1 MLNYDIMIANGGSVM
16 KNSIVRIQRIE
27 LENFKNVLNGIIEFK
42 SNPKNEENYNPNAEI
57 IGIYGQNGSGK
68 TALVN
73 ACDFIKKIME
83 GSSLPKDTAN
93 YINVFSKTAS
103 ISMDFYIQTNKN
115 KYIVNY
121 TIELEKIR
129 ENDVKI
135 SKEVISYSIKKEKWT
150 KKVPSLCYDSNNIED
165 FLTPKSKFN
174 EIILQDKENLVNIKV
189 AQKLAVEKNKSFIF
203 NEDVKEILKRSIKD
217 KEIITI
223 IDTLTYFSR
232 CNFFVIKNEHS
243 GIISLDYLMPFSF
256 RLEESEGI
264 ASGDIAIGLN
274 GPSYVDESVY
284 SIITKVVTQMNIVL
298 NKIVPDLKVE
308 LHNYGKEINEKG
320 KETLKVEL
328 LSVKEDINLP
338 IKYESEGIKKI
349 ISILSTLIAMYNN
362 KSICVVVDE
371 LDSGIYEF
379 LLGEILSVIEKGGKG
394 QLIFTSHN
402 LRPLEILNKDAI
414 YFTTTNLKNR
424 YIRFSNVKNN
434 NNLRSLYI
442 RSINLGGQKE
452 ELYNETDNDEIR
464 RAFRLAGERSNG
476 L

>member
-1 MLNYDIMIANGGSVM
+1 M

>member
-1 MLNYDIMIANGGSVM
+1 MNS
-16 KNSIVRIQRIE
+16 SIVRIQKIE
-27 LENFKNVLNGIIEFK
+27 LQNFKNVENGIVEFK
-42 SNPKNEENYNPNAEI
+42 SNPKDEENYNPGAEI
-57 IGIYGQNGSGK
+57 LGIYGQNGSGK

-73 ACDFIKKIME
+73 ACDFVKKIME
-83 GSSLPKDTAN
+83 GFSLPKDAVN
-93 YINVFSKTAS
+93 YINIFSKTAS
-103 ISMDFYIQTNKN
+103 ISVDFYIQTKKN
-115 KYIVNY
+115 KFLVNY
-121 TIELEKIR
+121 KIELEKIS
-129 ENDVKI
+129 EKDVKI

-150 KKVPSLCYDSNNIED
+150 NKVPSICYDSNNVEE

-203 NEDVKEILKRSIKD
+203 NEDVKEILKKSLKD
-217 KEIITI
+217 KEILTV
-223 IDTLTYFSR
+223 IDVLTYFSR

-256 RLEESEGI
+256 RLEESESI

-274 GPSYVDESVY
+274 GPTYIDRSVY
-284 SIITKVVTQMNIVL
+284 SIITKVVDQMNIVL
-298 NKIVPDLKVE
+298 SKIVPGLKVE
-308 LHNYGKEINEKG
+308 LHNYGKQINEKG

-328 LSVKEDINLP
+328 LSIKKDINLP

-362 KSICVVVDE
+362 KSICMVVDE

-379 LLGEILSVIEKGGKG
+379 LLGEMLSVIEKGGKG

-402 LRPLEILNKDAI
+402 LRPLELLNKDAI

-424 YIRFSNVKNN
+424 YIRFNNVKNN

-452 ELYNETDNDEIR
+452 ELYSETDNDEIR
-464 RAFRLAGERSNG
+464 RAFRLAGEKYNAI
-476 L
+476 

>member
-1 MLNYDIMIANGGSVM
+1 M
-16 KNSIVRIQRIE
+16 KDSIVRIQKIE
-27 LENFKNVLNGIIEFK
+27 LYNFKNVEEGIIEFK
-42 SNPKNEENYNPNAEI
+42 SKPKKEDNYDPKAEI

-73 ACDFIKKIME
+73 ACDFIKKILE
-83 GSSLPKDTAN
+83 GLSLPKDAVN
-93 YINVFSKTAS
+93 YINVFSKIAS
-103 ISMDFYIQTNKN
+103 ISIDFYIQTKQN
-115 KYIVNY
+115 KYMVNY
-121 TIELEKIR
+121 KIELEKTN
-129 ENDVKI
+129 ENNVKI
-135 SKEVISYSIKKEKWT
+135 SKEIISYSVKRERWT
-150 KKVPSLCYDSNNIED
+150 KMVPSIYYDANNID
-165 FLTPKSKFN
+165 NFLLPKFKLD

-189 AQKLAVEKNKSFIF
+189 AQRLALEKNKSFIF
-203 NEDVKEILKRSIKD
+203 NEDVKEILKKSLKD
-217 KEIITI
+217 KDIITI
-223 IDTLTYFSR
+223 IDVLTYFSR
-232 CNFFVIKNEHS
+232 CNFFVIKNRHS

-256 RLEESEGI
+256 RLEENEGI

-274 GPSYVDESVY
+274 GPTYIDKSLY
-284 SIITKVVTQMNIVL
+284 SIITKVVIQMNIVL

-308 LHNYGKEINEKG
+308 LHNYGKQINEKG

-328 LSVKEDINLP
+328 LSIKKDMKLP

-362 KSICVVVDE
+362 KSICMVVDE

-452 ELYNETDNDEIR
+452 KLYNETDNDEIR
-464 RAFRLAGERSNG
+464 RAFRLAGEKYSDI
-476 L
+476 

>member
-1 MLNYDIMIANGGSVM
+1 MN
-16 KNSIVRIQRIE
+16 NSIVRIQKIE
-27 LENFKNVLNGIIEFK
+27 LQNFKNVEKGIVEFK
-42 SNPKNEENYNPNAEI
+42 SNPKDEENYNPEAEI
-57 IGIYGQNGSGK
+57 LGIYGQNGSGK

-73 ACDFIKKIME
+73 ACDFVKKIME
-83 GSSLPKDTAN
+83 GLSLPKDTVN
-93 YINVFSKTAS
+93 YINIFSKTAS
-103 ISMDFYIQTNKN
+103 ISIDFYIEAKKN
-115 KYIVNY
+115 KFLVNY
-121 TIELEKIR
+121 RIELEKVS
-129 ENDVKI
+129 EKEVKI

-150 KKVPSLCYDSNNIED
+150 NKIPSICYDSNNMEE
-165 FLTPKSKFN
+165 FFTPKSKFN
-174 EIILQDKENLVNIKV
+174 EIILQDKDNLVNIKV

-203 NEDVKEILKRSIKD
+203 NEDVKEILRRSLKD
-217 KEIITI
+217 KDVLTI
-223 IDTLTYFSR
+223 IDVLTYFSR

-256 RLEESEGI
+256 RLEENEGI

-274 GPSYVDESVY
+274 GPTYIDKSVY
-284 SIITKVVTQMNIVL
+284 SIITKVVNQMNIVL
-298 NKIVPDLKVE
+298 NKIVPNLKVQ
-308 LHNYGKEINEKG
+308 LYNYGKQINEQG

-328 LSVKEDINLP
+328 LSVKKDFNLP

-362 KSICVVVDE
+362 KSICMVVDE
-371 LDSGIYEF
+371 LDSGIYEY

-402 LRPLEILNKDAI
+402 LRPLELLNKDAI

-424 YIRFSNVKNN
+424 YIRFNNVKNN

-464 RAFRLAGERSNG
+464 RAFRMAGEKYNAI
-476 L
+476 

>member
-1 MLNYDIMIANGGSVM
+1 MAINGGVIMNS
-16 KNSIVRIQRIE
+16 SIVRIQKIE
-27 LENFKNVLNGIIEFK
+27 LQNFKNVENGIVEFK
-42 SNPKNEENYNPNAEI
+42 SNPKDEENYNPGAEI
-57 IGIYGQNGSGK
+57 LGIYGQNGSGK

-73 ACDFIKKIME
+73 ACDFVKKIME
-83 GSSLPKDTAN
+83 GFSLPKDAVN
-93 YINVFSKTAS
+93 YINIFSKTAS
-103 ISMDFYIQTNKN
+103 ISVDFYIQTKKN
-115 KYIVNY
+115 KFLVNY
-121 TIELEKIR
+121 KIELEKIS
-129 ENDVKI
+129 EKDVKI

-150 KKVPSLCYDSNNIED
+150 NKVPSICYDSNNVEE

-203 NEDVKEILKRSIKD
+203 NEDVKEILKKSLKD
-217 KEIITI
+217 KEILTV
-223 IDTLTYFSR
+223 IDVLTYFSR

-256 RLEESEGI
+256 RLEESESI

-274 GPSYVDESVY
+274 GPTYIDRSVY
-284 SIITKVVTQMNIVL
+284 SIITKVVDQMNIVL
-298 NKIVPDLKVE
+298 SKIVPGLKVE
-308 LHNYGKEINEKG
+308 LHNYGKQINEKG

-328 LSVKEDINLP
+328 LSIKKDINLP

-362 KSICVVVDE
+362 KSICMVVDE

-379 LLGEILSVIEKGGKG
+379 LLGEMLSVIEKGGKG

-402 LRPLEILNKDAI
+402 LRPLELLNKDAI

-424 YIRFSNVKNN
+424 YIRFNNVKNN

-452 ELYNETDNDEIR
+452 ELYSETDNDEIR
-464 RAFRLAGERSNG
+464 RAFRLAGEKYNAI
-476 L
+476 

>member
-1 MLNYDIMIANGGSVM
+1 MNS
-16 KNSIVRIQRIE
+16 SIVRIQKIE
-27 LENFKNVLNGIIEFK
+27 LQNFKNVENGIVEFK
-42 SNPKNEENYNPNAEI
+42 SNPKDEENYNPGAEI
-57 IGIYGQNGSGK
+57 LGIYGQNGSGK

-73 ACDFIKKIME
+73 ACDFVKKIME
-83 GSSLPKDTAN
+83 GFSLPKDAVN
-93 YINVFSKTAS
+93 YINIFSKTAS
-103 ISMDFYIQTNKN
+103 ISVDFYIQTKKN
-115 KYIVNY
+115 KFLVNY
-121 TIELEKIR
+121 KIELEKIS
-129 ENDVKI
+129 EKDVKI

-150 KKVPSLCYDSNNIED
+150 NKVPSICYDSNNIEE

-203 NEDVKEILKRSIKD
+203 NEDVKEILKKSLKD
-217 KEIITI
+217 KEILTV
-223 IDTLTYFSR
+223 IDVLTYFSR

-274 GPSYVDESVY
+274 GPTYIDRSVY
-284 SIITKVVTQMNIVL
+284 SIITKVVDQMNIVL
-298 NKIVPDLKVE
+298 SKIVPGLKVE
-308 LHNYGKEINEKG
+308 LHNYGRQINEKG

-328 LSVKEDINLP
+328 LSIKKDINLP

-362 KSICVVVDE
+362 KSICMVVDE

-379 LLGEILSVIEKGGKG
+379 LLGEMLSVIEKGGKG

-402 LRPLEILNKDAI
+402 LRPLELLNKDAI

-424 YIRFSNVKNN
+424 YIRFNNVKNN

-452 ELYNETDNDEIR
+452 ELYSETDNDEIR
-464 RAFRLAGERSNG
+464 RAFRLAGEKYNAI
-476 L
+476 

>member
-1 MLNYDIMIANGGSVM
+1 MNS
-16 KNSIVRIQRIE
+16 SIVRIQKIE
-27 LENFKNVLNGIIEFK
+27 LQNFKNVENGIIEFK
-42 SNPKNEENYNPNAEI
+42 SNPKDEENYNPGAEI
-57 IGIYGQNGSGK
+57 LGIYGQNGSGK

-73 ACDFIKKIME
+73 ACDFVKKIME
-83 GSSLPKDTAN
+83 GFSLPKDAVN
-93 YINVFSKTAS
+93 YINIFSKTAS
-103 ISMDFYIQTNKN
+103 ISVDFYIQTKKN
-115 KYIVNY
+115 KFLVNY
-121 TIELEKIR
+121 KIELEKIS
-129 ENDVKI
+129 EKDVKI

-150 KKVPSLCYDSNNIED
+150 NKVPSICYDSNNSEE
-165 FLTPKSKFN
+165 FLTPKSKYN

-203 NEDVKEILKRSIKD
+203 NEDVKEILKKSLKD
-217 KEIITI
+217 KKILTV
-223 IDTLTYFSR
+223 IDVLTYFSR

-243 GIISLDYLMPFSF
+243 GIISLDYLMHFSF

-274 GPSYVDESVY
+274 GPTYIDRSVY
-284 SIITKVVTQMNIVL
+284 SIITKVVDQMNIVL
-298 NKIVPDLKVE
+298 SKIVPGLKVE
-308 LHNYGKEINEKG
+308 LHNYGRQINEKG
-320 KETLKVEL
+320 KENLKVEL
-328 LSVKEDINLP
+328 LSIKKDIKLP

-379 LLGEILSVIEKGGKG
+379 LLGEMLSVIEKGGKG

-402 LRPLEILNKDAI
+402 LRPLELLNKDAI

-424 YIRFSNVKNN
+424 YIRFNNVKNN

-452 ELYNETDNDEIR
+452 ELYMETDNDEIR
-464 RAFRLAGERSNG
+464 RAFRLAGEKYNAI
-476 L
+476 

>member
-1 MLNYDIMIANGGSVM
+1 MN
-16 KNSIVRIQRIE
+16 NSIVRIQKIE
-27 LENFKNVLNGIIEFK
+27 LQNFKNVENGVIEFK
-42 SNPKNEENYNPNAEI
+42 SNPKDEENYNPGAEI
-57 IGIYGQNGSGK
+57 LGIYGQNGSGK

-73 ACDFIKKIME
+73 ACDFVKKIME
-83 GSSLPKDTAN
+83 GFSLPKDAVN
-93 YINVFSKTAS
+93 YINIFSKISS
-103 ISMDFYIQTNKN
+103 ISIDFYIEANKN
-115 KYIVNY
+115 KFLVNY
-121 TIELEKIR
+121 KIELEKVS
-129 ENDVKI
+129 EKDVKI

-150 KKVPSLCYDSNNIED
+150 NKVPSICYDSNNMEE

-203 NEDVKEILKRSIKD
+203 NEDVKEILKRSLKD
-217 KEIITI
+217 KEILTI
-223 IDTLTYFSR
+223 IDVLTYFSR

-256 RLEESEGI
+256 RLEENEGI

-274 GPSYVDESVY
+274 GPTYIDKSVY

-298 NKIVPDLKVE
+298 NKIVPNLKVE
-308 LHNYGKEINEKG
+308 LHNYGKQINEQG
-320 KETLKVEL
+320 KETLNVEL
-328 LSVKEDINLP
+328 LSIKKDFNLP

-362 KSICVVVDE
+362 KSICMVVDE

-402 LRPLEILNKDAI
+402 LRPLELLNKDAI

-424 YIRFSNVKNN
+424 YIRFNNVKNN
-434 NNLRSLYI
+434 NNLRALYI

-464 RAFRLAGERSNG
+464 RAFRLAGEKYNAI
-476 L
+476 